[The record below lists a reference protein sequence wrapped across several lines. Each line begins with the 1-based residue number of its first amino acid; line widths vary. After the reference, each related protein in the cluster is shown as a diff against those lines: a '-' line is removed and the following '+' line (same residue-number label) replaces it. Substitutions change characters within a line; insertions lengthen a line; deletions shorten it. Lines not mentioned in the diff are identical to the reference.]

1 MRWRSGGWGMHG
13 DKSQA
18 GVGEEGGVSGVRL
31 GNDGMLTVVGGSNRE
46 VVLVSGEVSG
56 AVWDTGLVG
65 VGTVS
70 EHC

>member
-1 MRWRSGGWGMHG
+1 M
-13 DKSQA
+13 
-18 GVGEEGGVSGVRL
+18 SGVRL
-31 GNDGMLTVVGGSNRE
+31 GNDGTLTVVGGSNRE